1 MAITVLTATTQAVAI
16 NYNYTTSGSTD
27 WTSVP
32 SSTYFYDFVDKLPH
46 YKNSSGTV
54 LEIFSSSGGGGTFT
68 GGTVS
73 GGTTF
78 IGGLSASSSTTDAL
92 IVTGSG
98 STSPLFS
105 VRGSNGTLFSVTD
118 NLIGSLFTVTNSSSQ
133 PILQVNDNNTIL
145 MGNYLAPSLNLTV
158 TKSVSSGLTDIY
170 AIPTSAYTAA
180 FFDYSVN
187 DGSNLRSGTVRSIWD
202 GSTISWNDDTF
213 SGIGSSSSL
222 ITFNMIITGGTAVL
236 QSSGATSGWVV
247 KTIIRSI

>member
-1 MAITVLTATTQAVAI
+1 MSNEFNIKNGFISKGDGLINGGLTTQTLTITSGATNGYVLTSDASGNATWGIA
-16 NYNYTTSGSTD
+16 
-27 WTSVP
+27 
-32 SSTYFYDFVDKLPH
+32 SS
-46 YKNSSGTV
+46 
-54 LEIFSSSGGGGTFT
+54 GGGTFT

-202 GSTISWNDDTF
+202 GSTISWDDDTF